1 MAITIISIGEMKIMN
16 KRKVLVTGGA
26 GFFDSTFIHFASESY
41 ADMSIENLIV
51 KDMNQNWVGID
62 WED

>member
-1 MAITIISIGEMKIMN
+1 MEDMN
-16 KRKVLVTGGA
+16 LKFRNVLVTGGA
-26 GFFDSTFIHFASESY
+26 EFFDSTFIHFASESH

-62 WED
+62 WGVR

>member
-1 MAITIISIGEMKIMN
+1 MIELRFKN
-16 KRKVLVTGGA
+16 VLITGGA
-26 GFFDSTFIHFASESY
+26 GFTGSTFIYFASESH
-41 ADMSIENLIV
+41 ADMGIENLIV

>member
-26 GFFDSTFIHFASESY
+26 GFFDSTFIHFASESH
-41 ADMSIENLIV
+41 ADMSIENLSCWRTLE
-51 KDMNQNWVGID
+51 KT
-62 WED
+62 

>member
-1 MAITIISIGEMKIMN
+1 MTKPQFEN
-16 KRKVLVTGGA
+16 VLITGGA
-26 GFFDSTFIHFASESY
+26 GYVGSTFIHFASESH
-41 ADMSIENLIV
+41 ADMSIEKLIV

>member
-1 MAITIISIGEMKIMN
+1 MN
-16 KRKVLVTGGA
+16 LKFRNVLVTGGA
-26 GFFDSTFIHFASESY
+26 GFIGSTFIHFASESH

>member
-1 MAITIISIGEMKIMN
+1 MN
-16 KRKVLVTGGA
+16 SKFRNILVTGGA
-26 GFFDSTFIHFASESY
+26 GFFGSTFIHFASESY